1 MSMSKYTPIA
11 LHASSWYETL
21 RSAFVVAERN
31 RDHTESLA
39 QLNADLLTSQGC
51 PSPDIFRVPGSLE
64 LPGFANQLLQTGNY
78 DIVIVFGVIIKGKTM
93 HYEFISS
100 AIFDGIVSLSISHPS
115 QALIS
120 GILTVEDPSL
130 LPERISDNFAR
141 AALNLWTEKQK
152 VKVRSS

>member
-1 MSMSKYTPIA
+1 MSKYTPITIKT
-11 LHASSWYETL
+11 HPRISYDTVK
-21 RSAFVVAERN
+21 SAFVVAERN
-31 RDHTESLA
+31 KEHTQQLA
-39 QLNADLLTSQGC
+39 QLNADLLASQGC

-64 LPGFANQLLQTGNY
+64 LPGFAKLLLQTGNY

-100 AIFDGIVSLSISHPS
+100 AIFDGIVSLSISYPS

-152 VKVRSS
+152 LVIHNT